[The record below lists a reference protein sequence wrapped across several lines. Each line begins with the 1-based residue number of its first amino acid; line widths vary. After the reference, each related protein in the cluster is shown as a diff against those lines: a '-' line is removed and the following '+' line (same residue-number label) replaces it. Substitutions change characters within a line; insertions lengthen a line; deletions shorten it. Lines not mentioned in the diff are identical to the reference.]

1 MRKSFCHFK
10 EKKRII
16 TACYD
21 YDINTGTLR
30 YGATLFKG
38 DDNNDKW
45 DRKKNNRYAI
55 DRFNENPV
63 VVVFGPSEEGHVKE
77 MGYYNYRRLENVI
90 RKHLVPTLGV
100 KGDPSK
106 VLSNEDKVLY
116 KNFILNKKLSPEE
129 EKYNFEHQLQLDMN
143 TRDYNNDYPSNNNTG
158 ENDHHRFF
166 LETLPKLLFASIIVY
181 WYFMLL
187 MNE

>member
-10 EKKRII
+10 EKKRVI

-21 YDINTGTLR
+21 YDINTGTLK
-30 YGATLFKG
+30 YGVTLFKG

-63 VVVFGPSEEGHVKE
+63 VVVFGPAGDDHVKE

-90 RKHLVPTLGV
+90 RKHLIPTLGV

-106 VLSNEDKVLY
+106 VLSDEDKTMY
-116 KNFILNKKLSPEE
+116 KNFILNEKLSSEE

-143 TRDYNNDYPSNNNTG
+143 TRDYNNDYPSNNNNTW
-158 ENDHHRFF
+158 ENSGIFC
-166 LETLPKLLFASIIVY
+166 LNNIPKLLLTFVIVY
-181 WYFMLL
+181 HYFAL
-187 MNE
+187 M